1 MDMESESGGELYV
14 YRNNQRLRCG
24 HTTGSCATA
33 AAKAAALMLLS
44 KKPITEISI
53 TTPKGIIL
61 KLPVLDVKISE
72 NSASCAVRKDGGDD
86 IDATHGAL
94 VYAEVALTG
103 GDIEI
108 DGGKGVGRV
117 TKKGLDQPVGSAAIN
132 SVPRQ
137 TILQA
142 VKDACSLYGYE
153 KGMKVIISV
162 PEGELIAE
170 KTFNP
175 RLGIIGG
182 ISIIGTSGIVEPM
195 SQEALVETIRTEMK
209 MRLANGS
216 AVILAVPGNYGEDF
230 SQTIC
235 SVPAEQMVKCSN
247 FIGETIDSAVEFGA
261 EGLLFISNIGKFVK
275 VAGGIM
281 NTHSRNADSRM
292 EILTAHAALAG
303 ADNEILT
310 KLMNSVMTEDAL
322 DILSENNLLQQ
333 VMKSITD
340 KINFYLNNRAK
351 GQIMTGAIIF
361 SSNHGMLGE
370 TENAEKLLKI
380 LEGSL

>member
-1 MDMESESGGELYV
+1 MESEPGGELYV
-14 YRNNQRLRCG
+14 YKNNQRLRCG
-24 HTTGSCATA
+24 YTTGSCATA
-33 AAKAAALMLLS
+33 AAKAAVTIMLS
-44 KKPITEISI
+44 KKSLSEVSI
-53 TTPKGIIL
+53 TTPNGTVL
-61 KLPVLDVKISE
+61 NLPVLDVKISE
-72 NSASCAVRKDGGDD
+72 NSVSCAVRKDGGDD

-94 VYAEVALTG
+94 VYAEVSFTG
-103 GDIEI
+103 SGINI

-117 TKKGLDQPVGSAAIN
+117 TKKGLDQPVGNAAIN

-137 TILQA
+137 TIFQA
-142 VKDACSLYGYE
+142 VKEMCTLYNYSG
-153 KGMKVIISV
+153 GVDVIISV
-162 PEGELIAE
+162 PEGEQIAE

-175 RLGIIGG
+175 RLGIMGG

-230 SQTIC
+230 SQTVC

-261 EGLLFISNIGKFVK
+261 QGLLFISNIGKFVK

-281 NTHSRNADSRM
+281 NTHSRNADCRL

-303 ADNEILT
+303 ADNKILLRIMDT
-310 KLMNSVMTEDAL
+310 VTTEDAL
-322 DILSENNLLQQ
+322 DILSENNLLQP

-351 GQIMTGAIIF
+351 GQIITGAIIF
-361 SSNHGMLGE
+361 SSNHGMLGK
-370 TENAEKLLKI
+370 TENADKLLKN
-380 LEGSL
+380 LEDAP

>member
-1 MDMESESGGELYV
+1 MESEPGGELYV
-14 YRNNQRLRCG
+14 YKNNQRLRCG

-33 AAKAAALMLLS
+33 AAKAAVTIMLS
-44 KKPITEISI
+44 KKSLSEVSI
-53 TTPKGIIL
+53 TTPNGTVL
-61 KLPVLDVKISE
+61 NLPVLDVKISE
-72 NSASCAVRKDGGDD
+72 NSVSCAVRKDGGDD

-94 VYAEVALTG
+94 VYAEVSFTG
-103 GDIEI
+103 SGINI

-117 TKKGLDQPVGSAAIN
+117 TKKGLDQPVGNAAIN

-137 TILQA
+137 TIFQA
-142 VKDACSLYGYE
+142 VKEVCTLYNYSG
-153 KGMKVIISV
+153 GVDVIISV
-162 PEGELIAE
+162 PEGEQIAE

-175 RLGIIGG
+175 RLGIMGG
-182 ISIIGTSGIVEPM
+182 ISIIGTTGIVEPM

-230 SQTIC
+230 SQTVC

-261 EGLLFISNIGKFVK
+261 QGLLFISNIGKFVK

-281 NTHSRNADSRM
+281 NTHSRNADCRL

-303 ADNEILT
+303 ADNKIL
-310 KLMNSVMTEDAL
+310 LRIMDSVMTEDAL
-322 DILSENNLLQQ
+322 DVLSENNLLQP

-351 GQIMTGAIIF
+351 GQIITGAIIF
-361 SSNHGMLGE
+361 SSNHGMLGK
-370 TENAEKLLKI
+370 TENADKLLKI
-380 LEGSL
+380 LEGTP

>member
-1 MDMESESGGELYV
+1 MESESGGELYV

-44 KKPITEISI
+44 KKSITEVSI

-61 KLPVLDVKISE
+61 NLPVLDVKISE
-72 NSASCAVRKDGGDD
+72 DSASCAVRKDGGDD

-94 VYAEVALTG
+94 VYAEVTFTDG
-103 GDIEI
+103 NIEI
-108 DGGKGVGRV
+108 NGGKGVGRV

-137 TILQA
+137 TIFQA
-142 VKDACSLYGYE
+142 VKEACSLYGCE

-162 PEGELIAE
+162 PKGEQIAE

-235 SVPAEQMVKCSN
+235 SVPTEQMVKCSN

-310 KLMNSVMTEDAL
+310 KIMNSVTTEDAL
-322 DILSENNLLQQ
+322 DILDENNLLQP

-351 GQIMTGAIIF
+351 GQIVTGAIIF

-380 LEGSL
+380 LECGL

>member
-1 MDMESESGGELYV
+1 MESEPGGELYV
-14 YRNNQRLRCG
+14 YKNNQRLRCG

-33 AAKAAALMLLS
+33 AAKAAVTIMLS
-44 KKPITEISI
+44 KKSLSEVSI
-53 TTPKGIIL
+53 TTPNGTVL
-61 KLPVLDVKISE
+61 NLPVLDVKISE
-72 NSASCAVRKDGGDD
+72 NSVSCAVRKDGGDD

-94 VYAEVALTG
+94 VYAEVSFIG
-103 GDIEI
+103 SGINI
-108 DGGKGVGRV
+108 DGGKGVGKV
-117 TKKGLDQPVGSAAIN
+117 TKKGLDQPVGNAAIN

-137 TILQA
+137 TIFQA
-142 VKDACSLYGYE
+142 VKEVCTLYNYSG
-153 KGMKVIISV
+153 GVDVIISV
-162 PEGELIAE
+162 PEGEQIAE

-175 RLGIIGG
+175 RLGIMGG
-182 ISIIGTSGIVEPM
+182 ISIIGTTGIVEPM

-230 SQTIC
+230 SQTVC

-261 EGLLFISNIGKFVK
+261 QGLLFISNIGKFVK

-281 NTHSRNADSRM
+281 NTHSRNAVCRL

-303 ADNEILT
+303 ADNKIL
-310 KLMNSVMTEDAL
+310 LRIMDSVMTEDAL
-322 DILSENNLLQQ
+322 DVLSENNLLQP

-340 KINFYLNNRAK
+340 KINFYLDNRAK
-351 GQIMTGAIIF
+351 GQVITGAIIF
-361 SSNHGMLGE
+361 SSNHGMLGK
-370 TENAEKLLKI
+370 TENADKLLKI
-380 LEGSL
+380 LEDAP

>member
-1 MDMESESGGELYV
+1 MDMESESSGELYI

-33 AAKAAALMLLS
+33 AAKAATLMLLS
-44 KKPITEISI
+44 KKSISEISI
-53 TTPKGIIL
+53 ATPKGIVL
-61 KLPVLDVKISE
+61 NLPVLDVKISE

-94 VYAEVALTG
+94 VYAEVTFTN

-137 TILQA
+137 MILQA
-142 VKDACSLYGYE
+142 VKEACSLGGYE
-153 KGMKVIISV
+153 KGMKIIISV
-162 PEGELIAE
+162 PEGEQIAE

-209 MRLANGS
+209 MRIANGS

-235 SVPAEQMVKCSN
+235 SVPTEQIVKCSN

-292 EILTAHAALAG
+292 EILAAHAALAG
-303 ADNEILT
+303 ADNKILI
-310 KLMNSVMTEDAL
+310 KIMNSVTTEDAL

-351 GQIMTGAIIF
+351 GQIATGAIIF
-361 SSNHGMLGE
+361 SSNHGMLGK
-370 TENAEKLLKI
+370 TENAEKLLKT
-380 LEGSL
+380 LECDL

>member
-1 MDMESESGGELYV
+1 MESERGGELYV
-14 YRNNQRLRCG
+14 YKNNQRLRCG

-33 AAKAAALMLLS
+33 AAKAAVTIMLS
-44 KKPITEISI
+44 KKSLSEVSI
-53 TTPKGIIL
+53 TTPNGTVL
-61 KLPVLDVKISE
+61 NLPVLDVKISE
-72 NSASCAVRKDGGDD
+72 NSVSCAVRKDGGDD

-94 VYAEVALTG
+94 VYAEVSFTG
-103 GDIEI
+103 SGINI

-117 TKKGLDQPVGSAAIN
+117 TKKGLDQPVGNAAIN

-137 TILQA
+137 TIFQA
-142 VKDACSLYGYE
+142 VKEMCTLYNYSG
-153 KGMKVIISV
+153 GVDVIISV
-162 PEGELIAE
+162 PEGEQIAE

-182 ISIIGTSGIVEPM
+182 ISIIGTTGIVEPM

-230 SQTIC
+230 SQTVC

-261 EGLLFISNIGKFVK
+261 QGLLFISNIGKFVK

-281 NTHSRNADSRM
+281 NTHSRNADCRL

-303 ADNEILT
+303 ADNKIL
-310 KLMNSVMTEDAL
+310 LRIMDSVMTEDAL
-322 DILSENNLLQQ
+322 DVLSENNLLQP

-351 GQIMTGAIIF
+351 GQIITGAIIF
-361 SSNHGMLGE
+361 SSNHGMLGK
-370 TENAEKLLKI
+370 TENADKLLKI
-380 LEGSL
+380 LEVTP

>member
-1 MDMESESGGELYV
+1 MESEPGGELYV
-14 YRNNQRLRCG
+14 YKNNQRLRCG

-33 AAKAAALMLLS
+33 AAKAAVTIMLS
-44 KKPITEISI
+44 KKSLSEVSI
-53 TTPKGIIL
+53 TTPNGTVL
-61 KLPVLDVKISE
+61 NLPVLDVKISE
-72 NSASCAVRKDGGDD
+72 NSVSCAVRKDGGDD

-94 VYAEVALTG
+94 VYAEVSFIG
-103 GDIEI
+103 SGINI
-108 DGGKGVGRV
+108 DGGKGVGKV
-117 TKKGLDQPVGSAAIN
+117 TKKGLDQPVGNAAIN

-137 TILQA
+137 TIFQA
-142 VKDACSLYGYE
+142 VKEVCTLYNYSG
-153 KGMKVIISV
+153 GVDVIISV
-162 PEGELIAE
+162 PEGEQIAE

-175 RLGIIGG
+175 RLGIMGG
-182 ISIIGTSGIVEPM
+182 ISIIGTTGIVEPM

-230 SQTIC
+230 SQTVC

-261 EGLLFISNIGKFVK
+261 QGLLFISNIGKFVK

-281 NTHSRNADSRM
+281 NTHSRNADCRL

-303 ADNEILT
+303 ADNKIL
-310 KLMNSVMTEDAL
+310 LRIMDSVMTEDAL
-322 DILSENNLLQQ
+322 DVLSENNLLQP

-340 KINFYLNNRAK
+340 KINFYLDNRAK
-351 GQIMTGAIIF
+351 GQVITGAIIF
-361 SSNHGMLGE
+361 SSNHGMLGK
-370 TENAEKLLKI
+370 TENADKLLKI
-380 LEGSL
+380 LEDAP

>member
-1 MDMESESGGELYV
+1 MDMESETGGELYV

-33 AAKAAALMLLS
+33 AAKAAVSMLLS
-44 KKPITEISI
+44 KKSISEVSI
-53 TTPKGIIL
+53 VTPKGTVL
-61 KLPVLDVKISE
+61 NLPVLDVNISE
-72 NSASCAVRKDGGDD
+72 SSASCAVKKDGGDD

-94 VYAEVALTG
+94 VYAEVTLIDKG
-103 GDIEI
+103 IEV

-117 TKKGLDQPVGSAAIN
+117 TKKGLDQPVGNAAIN

-137 TILQA
+137 TIIQA
-142 VKDACSLYGYE
+142 VKEACSFQGYE
-153 KGMKVIISV
+153 GGIRVIISV
-162 PEGELIAE
+162 PEGEMIAE

-175 RLGIIGG
+175 RLGIVGG

-235 SVPAEQMVKCSN
+235 SVPAEQIVKCSN

-303 ADNEILT
+303 ADNDTLVKI
-310 KLMNSVMTEDAL
+310 MGCVMTEDAL
-322 DILSENNLLQQ
+322 DVLNEKNLLQP
-333 VMKSITD
+333 VMKSITE
-340 KINFYLNNRAK
+340 KINFYLNNRSK
-351 GQIMTGAIIF
+351 GQITTGAIIF

-370 TENAEKLLKI
+370 TENAGELLKI
-380 LEGSL
+380 LEDGP

>member
-1 MDMESESGGELYV
+1 MESEPGGELYV
-14 YRNNQRLRCG
+14 YKNNQRLRCG

-33 AAKAAALMLLS
+33 AAKAAVTIMLS
-44 KKPITEISI
+44 KKSLSEVSI
-53 TTPKGIIL
+53 TTPNGTVL
-61 KLPVLDVKISE
+61 NLPVLDVKISE
-72 NSASCAVRKDGGDD
+72 NSVSCAVRKDGGDD

-94 VYAEVALTG
+94 VYAEVSFTG
-103 GDIEI
+103 SGINI

-117 TKKGLDQPVGSAAIN
+117 TKKGLDQPVGNAAIN

-137 TILQA
+137 TIFQA
-142 VKDACSLYGYE
+142 VKEVCTLYNYSG
-153 KGMKVIISV
+153 GVDVIISV
-162 PEGELIAE
+162 PEGEQIAE

-175 RLGIIGG
+175 RLGIMGG
-182 ISIIGTSGIVEPM
+182 ISIIGTTGIVEPM

-230 SQTIC
+230 SQTVC

-261 EGLLFISNIGKFVK
+261 QGLLFISNIGKFVK
-275 VAGGIM
+275 IAGGIM
-281 NTHSRNADSRM
+281 NTHSRNADCRL

-303 ADNEILT
+303 ADNKIL
-310 KLMNSVMTEDAL
+310 LRIMDSVMTEDAL
-322 DILSENNLLQQ
+322 DVLSENNLLQP

-351 GQIMTGAIIF
+351 GQIITGAIIF
-361 SSNHGMLGE
+361 SSNHGMLGK
-370 TENAEKLLKI
+370 TENADKLLKI
-380 LEGSL
+380 LEGTP